1 MGVLVMVLGASGS
14 GKSTSLMKLADKQV
28 DVFCATSK
36 RLPFRTPLETH
47 TNAGYREIYEALKA
61 YISRVISG
69 NIADPTIGK
78 ALAII
83 CALNEDI
90 DEFCARLS

>member
-1 MGVLVMVLGASGS
+1 MTFGELVKESMSKQGMKARELANTSG
-14 GKSTSLMKLADKQV
+14 LN
-28 DVFCATSK
+28 
-36 RLPFRTPLETH
+36 E
-47 TNAGYREIYEALKA
+47 A